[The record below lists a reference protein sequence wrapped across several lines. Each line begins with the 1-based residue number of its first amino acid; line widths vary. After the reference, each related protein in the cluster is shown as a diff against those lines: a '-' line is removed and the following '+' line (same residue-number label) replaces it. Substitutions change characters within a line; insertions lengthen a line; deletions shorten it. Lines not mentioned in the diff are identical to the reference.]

1 MFKNEI
7 KKHKKLKRNETFEF
21 INQDKNC
28 DKQKILNLSKRIMI
42 YISVDGCIEFRQQE
56 FWNVLKNFEKK
67 KKKKIFWDKNE
78 QFLCEVVSF
87 FFFFLE
93 KE

>member
-42 YISVDGCIEFRQQE
+42 YISVDGWRFVIIVQ
-56 FWNVLKNFEKK
+56 NLDNKNFGM
-67 KKKKIFWDKNE
+67 F
-78 QFLCEVVSF
+78 
-87 FFFFLE
+87 
-93 KE
+93 